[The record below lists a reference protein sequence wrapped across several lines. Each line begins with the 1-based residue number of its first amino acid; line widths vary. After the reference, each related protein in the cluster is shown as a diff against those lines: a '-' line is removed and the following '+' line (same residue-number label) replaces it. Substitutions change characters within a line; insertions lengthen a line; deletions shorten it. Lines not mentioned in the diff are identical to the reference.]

1 MSAEADSTRNPAA
14 DYFMPSD
21 SSSSADPCYLRNQYL
36 RLDHHVMDVQTMF
49 RRLIDPACGLSRS
62 HDGLRNLRK
71 RFKRVGSVGLPD
83 GDHCEYFEVLYELL
97 ADERWK
103 VVCESTMLMVDL
115 IPYLPDFELDHC
127 LSIVLPRVIPN
138 LGHFSTDVRRASL
151 RLLHVYMRY
160 THNLQ
165 KVLRSYIQY
174 GLVSGDKAAQKGSIL
189 SLPLLFTEEFANEN
203 LFILVQSLSELLVT
217 SDTSLFYPVF
227 LALQRLQS
235 LVGRETFKLYM
246 NHVRPDAVML
256 FHRVLSRSST
266 ANSDGDSEQT
276 LPFTSHVM
284 ARKDAPKPELV
295 TGQSVDSSS
304 EILPSDLLPVLSY
317 GIFPRLLIRRA
328 LSDKLPDKLD
338 SLRQMLLILNEA
350 SQTHLNHFANHL
362 HDFIKSF
369 ARGLME
375 SVNYKVTLYGLD
387 ILLVIVERLKMGVIG
402 SLHGLTMLLVK
413 HLGDT
418 RTAVREH
425 NIRIIHRLMFS
436 IPPQLVLDSLLEH
449 KYHRNTRVREE
460 ILNRITAAVLTFPR
474 EDLNL
479 CRLCGEAASMLV
491 DNKRIVRT
499 AALEAVA
506 ILAHTLGP
514 RHVDTIYSA
523 VKEVQD
529 TSEAYGLLMAVQVS

>member
-1 MSAEADSTRNPAA
+1 
-14 DYFMPSD
+14 
-21 SSSSADPCYLRNQYL
+21 
-36 RLDHHVMDVQTMF
+36 MDVQAMF
-49 RRLIDPACGLSRS
+49 RRLIDPGCGLSRS
-62 HDGLRNLRK
+62 HEALRNLRK
-71 RFKRVGSVGLPD
+71 RLKRVGSAGLPG
-83 GDHCEYFEVLYELL
+83 GDHCEYFEVLFELVG
-97 ADERWK
+97 DERWK

-115 IPYLPDFELDHC
+115 VPFLPDFELDHC
-127 LSIVLPRVIPN
+127 LSVVMPRIIPN

-203 LFILVQSLSELLVT
+203 LFVLVQTLSELLVT

-227 LALQRLQS
+227 LALQRLQT
-235 LVGRETFKLYM
+235 LVGRDTFKLYM
-246 NHVRPDAVML
+246 SHVRPDAVML

-266 ANSDGDSEQT
+266 ANSDSNGESDQMFA
-276 LPFTSHVM
+276 PAPHVTV
-284 ARKDAPKPELV
+284 RKEIAKPESAA
-295 TGQSVDSSS
+295 GVDTAS
-304 EILPSDLLPVLSY
+304 EMFPASDLLPGLSY

-328 LSDKLPDKLD
+328 LCEKLPDKLD

-350 SQTHLNHFANHL
+350 SHAHLTHFANHL

-402 SLHGLTMLLVK
+402 SLHSMTLLLVK

-418 RTAVREH
+418 RTAIREH
-425 NIRIIHRLMFS
+425 NVRIIHRLMFS

-449 KYHRNTRVREE
+449 KYHRNARVREE
-460 ILNRITAAVLTFPR
+460 ILNRITAAALTFPR

-479 CRLCGEAASMLV
+479 VPPLRGGCINAGRQQEDREDGSARISGRPGTCTRTPPCGHHLFLR
-491 DNKRIVRT
+491 KRD
-499 AALEAVA
+499 AGYE
-506 ILAHTLGP
+506 
-514 RHVDTIYSA
+514 
-523 VKEVQD
+523 
-529 TSEAYGLLMAVQVS
+529 